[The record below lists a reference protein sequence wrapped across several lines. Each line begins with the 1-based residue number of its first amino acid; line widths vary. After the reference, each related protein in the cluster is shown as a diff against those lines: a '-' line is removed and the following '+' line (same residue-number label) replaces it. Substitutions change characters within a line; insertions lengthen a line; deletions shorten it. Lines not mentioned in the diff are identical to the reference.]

1 MSGGL
6 RALLRHELLRR
17 SILFAAP
24 ILASTVVGVFS
35 IPVLVAAV
43 GAQQWAVLVVLQSIG
58 QFFAILVAFGWGAT
72 GPSMVA
78 ARPRH
83 ERRQFYL
90 DSLVARG
97 LVFVVAIPLA
107 AGLGMLVTGQGLANA
122 LLSAVA
128 YAAPGVGAA
137 WYFIGGNRP
146 AALFFLDALPLIV
159 GQVAGLVAVL
169 VWPDLT
175 AYLAGVAVFAVLGAL
190 VSATFVLTRVGD
202 GPVAW
207 SSRQSL
213 RSLYASQL
221 GGTATMVSASV
232 YSTLPPTIVQV
243 VAPAV
248 LPVYAIADRLYK
260 YAVLALG
267 PVLQAVQSWVPET
280 AGEQTRRRAR
290 RTLELGA
297 AIGVV
302 GGLCIAVLAP
312 PVSQFLTVGELRIP
326 IAAAIL
332 LGLAFAAEAVAQVAG
347 LAGLVALGGVRHLA
361 WSSIAAAVIGL
372 PLFALLTWGWGVVGA
387 ATALFLVALGT
398 AVYRAWHVTRL
409 AGRVDRGDARPAD

>member
-1 MSGGL
+1 MTRLG
-6 RALLRHELLRR
+6 ALLRHELLRR

-35 IPVLVAAV
+35 IPVLVATV
-43 GAQQWAVLVVLQSIG
+43 GARQWAVLVVLQSIG

-97 LVFVVAIPLA
+97 VVFVVAIPLA
-107 AGLGMLVTGQGLANA
+107 AVLGMLVTGQGLVNA

-128 YAAPGVGAA
+128 YAAPGIGAA

-169 VWPDLT
+169 MWPDLT
-175 AYLAGVAVFAVLGAL
+175 AYLAGVAAFAVLGSIL
-190 VSATFVLTRVGD
+190 SAGYVLTRADD
-202 GPVAW
+202 GPLSWRA
-207 SSRQSL
+207 R
-213 RSLYASQL
+213 RSLGSLYSSQL
-221 GGTATMVSASV
+221 GGTATMVSGSI
-232 YSTLPPTIVQV
+232 YSTLPPTLVQI

-267 PVLQAVQSWVPET
+267 PILQAVQSWVPET

-297 AIGVV
+297 AIGLV
-302 GGLCIAVLAP
+302 GGLCIAVLSP
-312 PVSQFLTVGELRIP
+312 PVSSFLTVGEVRIP
-326 IAAAIL
+326 VVAAIL

-361 WSSIAAAVIGL
+361 WSSIAAAIVGL
-372 PLFALLTWGWGVVGA
+372 PLFAALTWWLGVVGA
-387 ATALFLVALGT
+387 AAALLLVALGT
-398 AVYRAWHVTRL
+398 AAYRAWHVIRL
-409 AGRVDRGDARPAD
+409 ARLADQGHPRPAE